1 MPTTIDNR
9 IVQMEFDNAQFEKNT
24 KQSMSTL

>member
-9 IVQMEFDNAQFEKNT
+9 IVQMEFDNAQFEKIQNRAC
-24 KQSMSTL
+24 QL